1 MDAVTDLLRRDP
13 ERALDQMLSA
23 YTGLVYHAAAA
34 VLGRSSHEE
43 IEECVSDAFLVIYK
57 SRDRLDF
64 SQGSVK
70 AYLCATARNLA
81 INRVKKREGA
91 QEVPL
96 DELAQSSEQTESSAL
111 RNLEAEDL
119 INAVLALGEPDSKII
134 LYRYYFNL
142 PSKEIAKL
150 LGIQPNTIDQRL
162 RRALAKLN
170 RLSKGGILYE
180 MENGS
185 GCTGCRHV
193 YSRWFHGI

>member
-1 MDAVTDLLRRDP
+1 MDAVTELLRRDP
-13 ERALDQMLSA
+13 ERALDQMLRT

-81 INRVKKREGA
+81 ITRLRKQAGA
-91 QEVPL
+91 NVVSL
-96 DELAQSSEQTESSAL
+96 DEAILSNEETESAAI
-111 RNLEAEDL
+111 RNLEADEL
-119 INAVLALGEPDSKII
+119 INSVLSLGEPDSKII
-134 LYRYYFNL
+134 LYRYYFDL
-142 PSKEIAKL
+142 PSKQIASL
-150 LGIQPNTIDQRL
+150 LGLKQNTIDQRM

-170 RLSKGGILYE
+170 RLSKGGIHYDK
-180 MENGS
+180 
-185 GCTGCRHV
+185 
-193 YSRWFHGI
+193 

>member
-13 ERALDQMLSA
+13 ERALNQMLSA

-81 INRVKKREGA
+81 INRLKKREGT

-96 DELAQSSEQTESSAL
+96 DEHAQSPEETEPAAL
-111 RNLEAEDL
+111 RNLEAEEL
-119 INAVLALGEPDSKII
+119 INAVLTLGEPDSKII
-134 LYRYYFNL
+134 LYRYYFDL
-142 PSKEIAKL
+142 PSKEISSL
-150 LGIQPNTIDQRL
+150 LGIRPNTIDQRL
-162 RRALAKLN
+162 RRALGKLN
-170 RLSKGGILYE
+170 RLTKGGILYDE
-180 MENGS
+180 
-185 GCTGCRHV
+185 
-193 YSRWFHGI
+193 

>member
-13 ERALDQMLSA
+13 ERALDQMLRA

-57 SRDRLDF
+57 SRDRVDF

-81 INRVKKREGA
+81 VNRLRKQAGA
-91 QEVPL
+91 KVVSL
-96 DELAQSSEQTESSAL
+96 DEAIPSNEETESAAI
-111 RNLEAEDL
+111 RNLEADEL
-119 INAVLALGEPDSKII
+119 INSVLALGEPDSRII
-134 LYRYYFNL
+134 LYRYYFDL
-142 PSKEIAKL
+142 PSKQIASL
-150 LGIQPNTIDQRL
+150 LGLKQNTIDQRM

-170 RLSKGGILYE
+170 RLSKGGNLYDK
-180 MENGS
+180 
-185 GCTGCRHV
+185 
-193 YSRWFHGI
+193 

>member
-13 ERALDQMLSA
+13 ERALDQMLRA

-70 AYLCATARNLA
+70 AYLCATVRNLA
-81 INRVKKREGA
+81 VNRLRKQASAKV
-91 QEVPL
+91 VSL
-96 DELAQSSEQTESSAL
+96 DEAIQSNEETESAAI
-111 RNLEAEDL
+111 RNLEANEL
-119 INAVLALGEPDSKII
+119 INSVLALGEPDSKII
-134 LYRYYFNL
+134 LYRYYFDL
-142 PSKEIAKL
+142 PSKQIASL
-150 LGIQPNTIDQRL
+150 LGLKQNTIDQRM

-170 RLSKGGILYE
+170 RLSKGGNLYDK
-180 MENGS
+180 
-185 GCTGCRHV
+185 
-193 YSRWFHGI
+193 

>member
-13 ERALDQMLSA
+13 ERALDQMLRA

-81 INRVKKREGA
+81 VNRLRKQAGA
-91 QEVPL
+91 KAVSL
-96 DELAQSSEQTESSAL
+96 DEAIPSNEETESAAI
-111 RNLEAEDL
+111 RNLEADEL
-119 INAVLALGEPDSKII
+119 INSVLALGEPDSKII
-134 LYRYYFNL
+134 LYRYYFDL
-142 PSKEIAKL
+142 PSKQIASL
-150 LGIQPNTIDQRL
+150 LGLKQNTIDQRM

-170 RLSKGGILYE
+170 RLSKGGNLYDK
-180 MENGS
+180 
-185 GCTGCRHV
+185 
-193 YSRWFHGI
+193 